1 MVKSKVDFPDPTFP
15 ITAMCSPRA
24 NFVLTSANTYLLLNS
39 TSVFFSNG
47 FQVMLTLSKLI
58 NEFSSSRFLYFF

>member
-1 MVKSKVDFPDPTFP
+1 
-15 ITAMCSPRA
+15 MCSPRA